1 MNVLEVHALK
11 TSLIFT
17 TEKKFYVFQMIGLGC
32 RMITTKIDFSENFR
46 KMAATATIL
55 KMFHTYKIENCSS
68 DMYLNICK

>member
-17 TEKKFYVFQMIGLGC
+17 KKKFHVFQMIGLGC

-55 KMFHTYKIENCSS
+55 KMFRT
-68 DMYLNICK
+68 